1 MVNVGSKGHHDGR
14 SDTLL
19 QKAAQLA
26 LGVDLGSESG
36 HAEIVLGTNGSD
48 TLLLQAAAHQTTGR
62 GDKAE
67 AQVNT
72 SLNLVGQL
80 APVRSVE
87 SSHSSLQLSGGD
99 PVGGL
104 VSGAVRDG
112 TFGTLSQSRA
122 LPEGFQTESELRGD
136 GLQVTSDVD
145 ASRSTLEERGVEHLE
160 RGTEVITGVF
170 MFELGHV
177 LAARGDGE
185 LRFGNQL
192 VGPSVVETAGEG
204 AFVVHVALAEDLI
217 ELRVSSAVRLRATK
231 CDAAYLAGA
240 EHGGESVRVDA
251 LTHCELVRD
260 LEQRRHAEDLC
271 EVGADAGEH
280 VIVEE
285 DIALDFLGQGLYC
298 AGIRQAELCP
308 PLRKVVD
315 GISYCGGD
323 GVGEYEGPQCVDG
336 SGHDAGICGGS

>member
-36 HAEIVLGTNGSD
+36 HAEIVLGTNSSD
-48 TLLLQAAAHQTTGR
+48 TLLLQAAAHQTAGR
-62 GDKAE
+62 GDKTE
-67 AQVNT
+67 AQINA

-80 APVRSVE
+80 APVRSAE

-99 PVGGL
+99 PVGSL
-104 VSGAVRDG
+104 VSGAVGDG

-122 LPEGFQTESELRGD
+122 LPEGFQTESELGGD
-136 GLQVTSDVD
+136 GLQVASDVD
-145 ASRSTLEERGVEHLE
+145 ASRSTFEERGVEHLE
-160 RGTEVITGVF
+160 RGTEVIAGVF
-170 MFELGHV
+170 VFELGHV

-204 AFVVHVALAEDLI
+204 AFVVNVALAED
-217 ELRVSSAVRLRATK
+217 
-231 CDAAYLAGA
+231 LAGA

-280 VIVEE
+280 VVVEE
-285 DIALDFLGQGLYC
+285 DIALDFLGQ
-298 AGIRQAELCP
+298 
-308 PLRKVVD
+308 
-315 GISYCGGD
+315 
-323 GVGEYEGPQCVDG
+323 
-336 SGHDAGICGGS
+336 

>member
-62 GDKAE
+62 GDKTE

-136 GLQVTSDVD
+136 GLQVASDVD
-145 ASRSTLEERGVEHLE
+145 AGRSTLEERGVEHLE
-160 RGTEVITGVF
+160 RGTEVIAGVF
-170 MFELGHV
+170 VFELGHV

-192 VGPSVVETAGEG
+192 VGPSVVEAAGEG
-204 AFVVHVALAEDLI
+204 AFVIHVALAED
-217 ELRVSSAVRLRATK
+217 
-231 CDAAYLAGA
+231 LAGA

-280 VIVEE
+280 VVVEE

-298 AGIRQAELCP
+298 AGIGQAELCP
-308 PLRKVVD
+308 PLGKVVD

>member
-14 SDTLL
+14 SDALL

-62 GDKAE
+62 GDEAE

-87 SSHSSLQLSGGD
+87 SSHSSLQLSGGN

-104 VSGAVRDG
+104 VSGAIGDG

-122 LPEGFQTESELRGD
+122 LPEGFQTESELGGD
-136 GLQVTSDVD
+136 GLQVASDVD

-160 RGTEVITGVF
+160 RGTEVIAGVF
-170 MFELGHV
+170 VFELGHV

-204 AFVVHVALAEDLI
+204 AFVVHVALAEDL
-217 ELRVSSAVRLRATK
+217 
-231 CDAAYLAGA
+231 AGA

-280 VIVEE
+280 VVVEE

-298 AGIRQAELCP
+298 AGIGQAELCP
-308 PLRKVVD
+308 PLGKVVD